1 MAILA
6 IDAGTTG
13 VTVQVVSTKGK
24 VLARG
29 YREFLQYFPEPGLV
43 EHEPEEIWQA
53 TLAAASEAISQTT
66 VSLVAIG
73 ITNQRETVVLWD
85 SKTLRSPRKAIVWQ
99 DRRTADLVAK
109 LKAQGLEDKIQNI
122 SGLKLDPYFSS
133 SKLLWLSQN

>member
-13 VTVQVVSTKGK
+13 VTVQVVSTKGR

-66 VSLVAIG
+66 ESLVAIG

-85 SKTLRSPRKAIVWQ
+85 SNTLRSPRKAIV
-99 DRRTADLVAK
+99 
-109 LKAQGLEDKIQNI
+109 
-122 SGLKLDPYFSS
+122 
-133 SKLLWLSQN
+133 

>member
-53 TLAAASEAISQTT
+53 TTAPITAIS
-66 VSLVAIG
+66 AP
-73 ITNQRETVVLWD
+73 ITATF
-85 SKTLRSPRKAIVWQ
+85 P
-99 DRRTADLVAK
+99 
-109 LKAQGLEDKIQNI
+109 
-122 SGLKLDPYFSS
+122 
-133 SKLLWLSQN
+133 